1 MELVFVKFSNYRN
14 LDGLQIEINRD
25 LNFIVGENNIGKSNF
40 QNGLIKALSAKPF
53 TKDDF
58 TDEDTPLHIQM
69 KLHLSEEEIGI
80 FDDLVD
86 PLDGESINIIAMQE
100 TPDEYIKYFH
110 VESGEQIQSGLIKRT
125 NLISYDSLRN
135 PKNEIDFS
143 KTKGAGAFLN
153 YVVKHYIDNG
163 TYNGIL
169 KKTEIKK
176 VEKYLSTTLRK
187 LTAIERF
194 SIAPH
199 VEADDT
205 EVLSRILFLKD
216 DNNIS
221 IPDNGYGVQFNLLI
235 ILSLLEKIIEFSKKR
250 KSNEES
256 FSTLLVFDEPEIHL
270 HPYLQRA
277 IMKDIIK
284 LANGEDNQF
293 NSLLEEYFGIKS
305 ISAQII
311 VTTHSP
317 NMITDDYEKI
327 IRMFKL
333 NGQTLAVTGQG
344 LQLNASERK
353 QLLMQFEYIKEAV
366 FARSAIV
373 VEGDSEYG
381 AFPSFANMLGVD
393 FDKSGIA
400 LLKAGGAESII
411 PIIKLFTKLG
421 IKAVGVI
428 DNDKKV
434 EKNIPDEDF
443 LFFTKSKCFDSEI
456 VKQIYK
462 NHNYVT
468 AKNILVEYDSRGEK
482 RSIQKQKLET
492 IVKRYNYKNVLI
504 AGNYRFCDVDETS
517 KLAEVMFVAWFE
529 INKGILLGKTIGEQL
544 TTRDIPPCYVKAIR
558 KAEKYAREC

>member
-1 MELVFVKFSNYRN
+1 MELVFIKFGNYRN
-14 LDGLQIEINRD
+14 LDGLQVEINHD

-40 QNGLIKALSAKPF
+40 QNGLIKALSAKSF
-53 TKDDF
+53 AKDDF
-58 TDEDTPLHIQM
+58 TDEDSALCIQM
-69 KLHLSEEEIGI
+69 KFHLSEEEIGI

-86 PLDGESINIIAMQE
+86 PTDGESINIIAKQE
-100 TPDEYIKYFH
+100 NPDEYIKYYH
-110 VESGEQIQSGLIKRT
+110 LESGEQIQSGLIKRT
-125 NLISYDSLRN
+125 NIISYDSLRN

-153 YVVKHYIDNG
+153 YVVKHYVDNG
-163 TYNGIL
+163 LSNGIL
-169 KKTEIKK
+169 KKAEIKK
-176 VEKYLSTTLRK
+176 VEKHLSAALKK
-187 LTAIERF
+187 LSAIERF
-194 SIAPH
+194 SIVPH

-205 EVLSRILFLKD
+205 EILSRILFLKD

-235 ILSLLEKIIEFSKKR
+235 MLSLLEKIIEFSKKR
-250 KSNEES
+250 KAEEDS

-284 LANGEDNQF
+284 LANGEDDQF
-293 NSLLEEYFGIKS
+293 NSLLDEYFGIRC

-327 IRMFKL
+327 IRMYKL

-344 LQLNASERK
+344 LQLSATERK

-366 FARSAIV
+366 FARGAII

-381 AFPSFANMLGVD
+381 AFPRFAEMLGID

-400 LLKAGGAESII
+400 LLKAGGADSII
-411 PIIKLFTKLG
+411 PMIKLFNKLG

-434 EKNIPDEDF
+434 EKRIPDQEY

-456 VKQIYK
+456 VKRIYQ
-462 NHNYVT
+462 NHNYEAT
-468 AKNILVEYDSRGEK
+468 KNILIEYDLRGTN
-482 RSIQKQKLET
+482 RVIQKTKLET
-492 IVKRYNYKNVLI
+492 TVKKYDYKQI
-504 AGNYRFCDVDETS
+504 MIEDNYRFCDVDETS
-517 KLAEVMFVAWFE
+517 KLAEVMYVAWFE
-529 INKGILLGKTIGEQL
+529 INKGILLGKTIGKLL
-544 TTRDIPPCYVKAIR
+544 TKKDIPPCYVKAIR

>member
-1 MELVFVKFSNYRN
+1 
-14 LDGLQIEINRD
+14 
-25 LNFIVGENNIGKSNF
+25 
-40 QNGLIKALSAKPF
+40 
-53 TKDDF
+53 
-58 TDEDTPLHIQM
+58 
-69 KLHLSEEEIGI
+69 
-80 FDDLVD
+80 
-86 PLDGESINIIAMQE
+86 
-100 TPDEYIKYFH
+100 
-110 VESGEQIQSGLIKRT
+110 
-125 NLISYDSLRN
+125 
-135 PKNEIDFS
+135 
-143 KTKGAGAFLN
+143 
-153 YVVKHYIDNG
+153 
-163 TYNGIL
+163 
-169 KKTEIKK
+169 
-176 VEKYLSTTLRK
+176 
-187 LTAIERF
+187 
-194 SIAPH
+194 
-199 VEADDT
+199 
-205 EVLSRILFLKD
+205 
-216 DNNIS
+216 
-221 IPDNGYGVQFNLLI
+221 
-235 ILSLLEKIIEFSKKR
+235 
-250 KSNEES
+250 
-256 FSTLLVFDEPEIHL
+256 
-270 HPYLQRA
+270 
-277 IMKDIIK
+277 
-284 LANGEDNQF
+284 
-293 NSLLEEYFGIKS
+293 
-305 ISAQII
+305 
-311 VTTHSP
+311 
-317 NMITDDYEKI
+317 
-327 IRMFKL
+327 
-333 NGQTLAVTGQG
+333 
-344 LQLNASERK
+344 
-353 QLLMQFEYIKEAV
+353 MQFEYIKEAV

-400 LLKAGGAESII
+400 LLKASGAESII

>member
-1 MELVFVKFSNYRN
+1 MELVLIKFGNYRN
-14 LDGLQIEINRD
+14 LDGLQVEINRD

-40 QNGLIKALSAKPF
+40 QNGLVKALSAKSF
-53 TKDDF
+53 AKDDF
-58 TDEDTPLHIQM
+58 TDEASPLRIQM
-69 KLHLSEEEIGI
+69 KFHLSEEEIGI

-86 PLDGESINIIAMQE
+86 PLDGESINIIAIQE
-100 TPDEYIKYFH
+100 TPDEYIKYYH
-110 VESGEQIQSGLIKRT
+110 LESGEQIQSGLIKRT
-125 NLISYDSLRN
+125 NIISYDSLRN

-153 YVVKHYIDNG
+153 YVVKHYVDNG
-163 TYNGIL
+163 LSNGIL
-169 KKTEIKK
+169 KKAEIKK
-176 VEKYLSTTLRK
+176 VEKHISNALRK

-194 SIAPH
+194 LIVPH

-205 EVLSRILFLKD
+205 EILSRILFLKD

-221 IPDNGYGVQFNLLI
+221 VPENGYGVQFNLLI
-235 ILSLLEKIIEFSKKR
+235 MLSLLEKIIEFSKKR
-250 KSNEES
+250 RADEDS

-284 LANGEDNQF
+284 LANGEDDQF
-293 NSLLEEYFGIKS
+293 NSLLDEYFGIKI

-344 LQLNASERK
+344 IQLSASEQK
-353 QLLMQFEYIKEAV
+353 HLLMQFEYIKEAV
-366 FARSAIV
+366 FARVAIV

-381 AFPSFANMLGVD
+381 AFPHFAEMLGID

-400 LLKAGGAESII
+400 LLKAGGAESVI
-411 PIIKLFTKLG
+411 PIIKLFNKLG

-434 EKNIPDEDF
+434 EKRIPDEEY

-456 VKQIYK
+456 VKRIFQ
-462 NHNYVT
+462 NHNFDT
-468 AKNILVEYDSRGEK
+468 AKNILVDYDNNGTN
-482 RSIQKQKLET
+482 RSINKKKLET
-492 IVKRYNYKNVLI
+492 IVQKHNYKHVLI
-504 AGNYRFCDVDETS
+504 ERDYRFCDVDETS

-529 INKGILLGKTIGEQL
+529 INKGILLGKTIGKQL
-544 TTRDIPPCYVKAIR
+544 TKIDIPTCYVKAIR
-558 KAEKYAREC
+558 KAGKYAREC

>member
-1 MELVFVKFSNYRN
+1 MELIFIKFDNYRN
-14 LDGLQIEINRD
+14 LDGLQVEINRD

-40 QNGLIKALSAKPF
+40 QNGLIKSMSAKTF
-53 TKDDF
+53 AKEDF
-58 TDEDTPLHIQM
+58 ADEEYPIHVQM
-69 KLHLSEEEIGI
+69 KFHLSEEEIGI

-86 PLDGESINIIAMQE
+86 PLDGESINIIATQE
-100 TPDEYIKYFH
+100 TPDEYIRYYH
-110 VESGEQIQSGLIKRT
+110 MESGEQIQSSLIKRT
-125 NLISYDSLRN
+125 NIISYDSLRN

-153 YVVKHYIDNG
+153 YVVKHYVDNRLS
-163 TYNGIL
+163 NGIL

-176 VEKYLSTTLRK
+176 VEKYVSAALKR
-187 LTAIERF
+187 LTAIKRF

-199 VEADDT
+199 VEADNT
-205 EVLSRILFLKD
+205 EILSRILFLKD
-216 DNNIS
+216 ENNIS
-221 IPDNGYGVQFNLLI
+221 IPDNGYGVQFNVLI
-235 ILSLLEKIIEFSKKR
+235 MLSLLEKIIEFSKKR
-250 KSNEES
+250 KAEEDS

-277 IMKDIIK
+277 IMKDIIE
-284 LANGEDNQF
+284 LANGEDEQF
-293 NSLLEEYFGIKS
+293 NSLLDEYFGIKS
-305 ISAQII
+305 ITAQII

-327 IRMFKL
+327 IRMYKM
-333 NGQTLAVTGQG
+333 NGQTFAVTGKG
-344 LQLNASERK
+344 LRLTASERK

-366 FARSAIV
+366 FARCAII

-381 AFPSFANMLGVD
+381 AFPRFAERIGID

-411 PIIKLFTKLG
+411 PIIKMFNKLG

-428 DNDKKV
+428 DHDKKV
-434 EKNIPDEDF
+434 EKNIPGEEY

-456 VKQIYK
+456 VKQLYK
-462 NHNYVT
+462 NHDYNT
-468 AKNILVEYDSRGEK
+468 AQNILIEYDNQGTNRMINK
-482 RSIQKQKLET
+482 KKLET
-492 IVKRYNYKNVLI
+492 VVQKYGYKDVLI
-504 AGNYRFCDVDETS
+504 AENYRFCDVDETS
-517 KLAEVMFVAWFE
+517 KLAEVMYVAWFE

-544 TTRDIPPCYVKAIR
+544 IEKDIPPCYVKAIR